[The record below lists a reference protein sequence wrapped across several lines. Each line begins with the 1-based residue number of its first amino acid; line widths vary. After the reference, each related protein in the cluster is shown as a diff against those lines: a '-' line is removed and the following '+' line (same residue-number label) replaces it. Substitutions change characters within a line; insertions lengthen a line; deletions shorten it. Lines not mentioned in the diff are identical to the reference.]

1 MAKRTGPSSP
11 KRLSY
16 RAYAYDRRLSPE
28 YKDRLRYQGIGREE
42 YVRGGY
48 NVKSPPPLTRERRE
62 GALERIATG
71 RERPEDMG
79 IARRWYAS
87 KYVPAELRN
96 QPGLNKVA
104 TAAALFQVADWGQV
118 RSVSFTPSTDP
129 IWEMTV
135 TLRNGQKNTF
145 DVPYYVVEDIRTWL
159 DGSDIENDIGGS
171 I

>member
-1 MAKRTGPSSP
+1 MAGPRSSS

-48 NVKSPPPLTRERRE
+48 NVKRPPPLTKERRE

-71 RERPEDMG
+71 QDRPEDMG

-87 KYVPAELRN
+87 KYVPKELRN

-104 TAAALFQVADWGQV
+104 TAATLSQVADWSQV
-118 RSVSFTPSTDP
+118 KNVSFTPSTDP
-129 IWEMTV
+129 IWQMTV
-135 TLRNGQKNTF
+135 TLRNGQQNTF
-145 DVPYYVVEDIRTWL
+145 DVPGYVVEDIRTWL
-159 DGSDIENDIGGS
+159 DDGDIDSDIKGS
-171 I
+171 K